1 MELGL
6 KIKWRAKVNS
16 NGQMG
21 DSTKDSIRMTR
32 SMALESSA
40 DLTEGDTRGS
50 GVTASNTARAA
61 TGITMES

>member
-1 MELGL
+1 M
-6 KIKWRAKVNS
+6 NS